1 MSYRFAPN
9 EAVEAGIKRM
19 AREQVD
25 KALTEIDTQQLSHHR
40 RVHQV
45 RKRCKKVRALA
56 RLVRPALGDQYAAIN
71 AHFRDLAR
79 PLSDL
84 RDAHALVEAFDMV
97 TAGTAAADA
106 FTPAR
111 TALET
116 HRDALATRL
125 DAGALLADAR
135 QALLAGR
142 TGIDSWHV
150 KGHGFDAISGGLGKT
165 YRRGRKAMAA
175 AQVDPTAERYHQ
187 WRKRAKYLWY
197 HLRILRPL
205 WPEAMK
211 AFRDEADRLASLLG
225 DDHDLHVLR
234 TSVAGDPTLASAPTM
249 PILVDLVAGR
259 SRRLRPEAHELGRRL
274 FAEKPGRFVN
284 RLANYDAAATP
295 LT

>member
-1 MSYRFAPN
+1 MSYRFATN

-19 AREQVD
+19 AREQID
-25 KALTEIDTQQLSHHR
+25 KALTEIVTQKLSHHR

-56 RLVRPALGDQYAAIN
+56 RLVRPALGDQYAGIN
-71 AHFRDLAR
+71 GHFRDLAR

-84 RDAHALVEAFDMV
+84 RDAHALVEAFV
-97 TAGTAAADA
+97 EATADA
-106 FTPAR
+106 APVDAFAPAR
-111 TALET
+111 LALERR
-116 HRDALATRL
+116 RDTLAGRI
-125 DAGALLADAR
+125 DAGQLLAGAR

-142 TGIDSWHV
+142 AGIDSWHV
-150 KGHGFDAISGGLGKT
+150 EGRGFDAVSGGLEKT

-175 AQVDPTAERYHQ
+175 AQDDPTGERYHQ

-205 WPEAMK
+205 WPEVME
-211 AFRDEADRLASLLG
+211 AFRDEAGRLASLLG

-234 TSVAGDPTLASAPTM
+234 TVIADDPALRSVPTM
-249 PILVDLVAGR
+249 PALVDMLAGR
-259 SRRLRPEAHELGRRL
+259 SRRLRREAHELDRRL
-274 FAEKPGRFVN
+274 YAEKPKRFVK
-284 RLANYDAAATP
+284 RLASYDAAVTP